1 MDKNKLKLSKAVSRA
16 VNRRKRKF
24 DELLE
29 SDEESDSEENDTE
42 DADDSDNDE
51 TTK

>member
-16 VNRRKRKF
+16 VNCRKRKF

-29 SDEESDSEENDTE
+29 LDEESDSEENDTE
-42 DADDSDNDE
+42 EEDASDSDE